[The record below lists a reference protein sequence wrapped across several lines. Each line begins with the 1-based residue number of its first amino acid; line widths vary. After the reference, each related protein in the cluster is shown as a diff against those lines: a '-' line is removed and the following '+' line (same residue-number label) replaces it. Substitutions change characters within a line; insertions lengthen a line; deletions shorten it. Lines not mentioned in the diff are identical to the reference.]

1 MRGLG
6 TIRQDLN
13 VSIPKGALIEIKGVQ
28 ELELISKAVEYEVQ
42 RQLNLLSLKE
52 DLQNKGITAKDLKK
66 EIIDVTQVFKQTNS
80 KVIRKALDRNQCVKA
95 VKLFKFRGFL
105 KRELVPNYRLGSE
118 MADRARFWGRVGGI
132 FHTDEMPAYGI
143 TLEEIEALRKAVDA
157 EEEDGVVFVA
167 DRAENVA
174 DALRAVIE
182 RAQEAIEGVPA
193 ETRGA
198 NADGT
203 TKYMR
208 PRPGSARMYPETDIP
223 PTLLTEE
230 LIQEVRSNLP
240 EPFEKRIARLKR
252 QYGLN
257 EKLSRQIADS
267 EFNELFENIV
277 TQSKVASTTVAAFL
291 TETLKALSR
300 EGIEIEKVSSDQMT
314 EIFRRVGSGELSK
327 EAAPDLFAW
336 LSKQE
341 GKTVQDGVSSLCL
354 QLLSEEKLERTIDD
368 IIAKNEQSVDKLG
381 EKAFGM
387 LMGIV
392 MREVRGKANPEAVA
406 KILRRKL
413 Q

>member
-1 MRGLG
+1 M
-6 TIRQDLN
+6 
-13 VSIPKGALIEIKGVQ
+13 
-28 ELELISKAVEYEVQ
+28 
-42 RQLNLLSLKE
+42 
-52 DLQNKGITAKDLKK
+52 
-66 EIIDVTQVFKQTNS
+66 
-80 KVIRKALDRNQCVKA
+80 
-95 VKLFKFRGFL
+95 
-105 KRELVPNYRLGSE
+105 
-118 MADRARFWGRVGGI
+118 
-132 FHTDEMPAYGI
+132 
-143 TLEEIEALRKAVDA
+143 
-157 EEEDGVVFVA
+157 FVA
-167 DRAENVA
+167 DRADNDT
-174 DALRAVIE
+174 DALKAVVE
-182 RAQEAIEGVPA
+182 RAKEAIEGVPA
-193 ETRGA
+193 ETRAA

-240 EPFEKRIARLKR
+240 EPVEKRIDRLKQ

-267 EFNELFENIV
+267 EFSALFENIV
-277 TQSKVASTTVAAFL
+277 TQNKVASTTVAAFL

-300 EGIEIEKVSSDQMT
+300 EGVEIEKVSDDQIS

-327 EAAPDLFAW
+327 EAMPDLFAW

-368 IIAKNEQSVDKLG
+368 VIAKNEQSVDKLG
-381 EKAFGM
+381 ENAFGM